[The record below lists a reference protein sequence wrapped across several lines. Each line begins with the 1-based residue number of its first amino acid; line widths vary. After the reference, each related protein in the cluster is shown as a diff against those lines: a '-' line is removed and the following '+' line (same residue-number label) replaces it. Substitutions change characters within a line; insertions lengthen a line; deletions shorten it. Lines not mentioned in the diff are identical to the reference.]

1 LKLVRKSTPGI
12 HEPILTQR
20 QYSALTGFDPVT
32 TNNLIAR
39 DILPVDEVVPGRGR
53 GVRLFTRLRAWEGRI
68 VNESVTHHKMPL
80 ADAAKIAEVAS
91 RLATKGGWLDHW
103 ARALSEGRPFVAT
116 YLAVTWGADNCY
128 DAQIIDGNKAGE
140 PDFSSSEVARF
151 LTHPFMVVPL
161 STLFEDVWKKSM
173 VMLSADQKA

>member
-1 LKLVRKSTPGI
+1 LKLIKKSAPGI

-20 QYSALTGFDPVT
+20 QYSALTGLDPVT

-39 DILPVDEVVPGRGR
+39 NILPVDEVVPGRGR

-103 ARALSEGRPFVAT
+103 ARALNEGRPFVA
-116 YLAVTWGADNCY
+116 AFMVVTWSDDCY
-128 DAQIIDGNKAGE
+128 DAQIINGNEAGE
-140 PDFSSSEVARF
+140 PDCSSSEVARF

-173 VMLSADQKA
+173 VMLSADHKA

>member
-1 LKLVRKSTPGI
+1 MKLVRKSAPGI

-39 DILPVDEVVPGRGR
+39 NILPVDEVVPGRGR

-80 ADAAKIAEVAS
+80 ADAAEIADVAT

-103 ARALSEGRPFVAT
+103 ARALSEGRPFVHA
-116 YLAVTWGADNCY
+116 YMVVTWSNDCY
-128 DAQIIDGNKAGE
+128 DAQIIDGNKGG
-140 PDFSSSEVARF
+140 PDFLSPEAARF

>member
-1 LKLVRKSTPGI
+1 MKLVKKTAPGI

-39 DILPVDEVVPGRGR
+39 GILPVDEVVPGRGR

-80 ADAAKIAEVAS
+80 ADAAEIAKVAT

-103 ARALSEGRPFVAT
+103 SRALSEGRPGVA
-116 YLAVTWGADNCY
+116 AFMVVTWSDDCY
-128 DAQIIDGNKAGE
+128 DAQVINGNEAGK
-140 PDFSSSEVARF
+140 PDFSSSEAARF
-151 LTHPFMVVPL
+151 LMHPFMVLPL
-161 STLFEDVWKKSM
+161 WALFEDVWKKSM
-173 VMLSADQKA
+173 AMVSADKKA

>member
-1 LKLVRKSTPGI
+1 MKMIEKVAPGI
-12 HEPILTQR
+12 YERVTQR

-39 DILPVDEVVPGRGR
+39 NILPVDEVVPGRGR

-68 VNESVTHHKMPL
+68 VYELVTHHKMPL
-80 ADAAKIAEVAS
+80 ADAAEIARVAS

-103 ARALSEGRPFVAT
+103 ARALSEGRPVAV
-116 YLAVTWGADNCY
+116 ASFMVVTWGADNCY
-128 DAQIIDGNKAGE
+128 DAQLVDGNKTGE
-140 PDFSSSEVARF
+140 PDFSSEAARF
-151 LTHPFMVVPL
+151 LTQPFMVVPL
-161 STLFEDVWKKSM
+161 SPLFEDVWKKSM